1 MRTPKVPC
9 VGCAQW
15 VPRKGISQDMCRPS
29 RAPGVWRAHTL
40 ARARPL
46 PSALFYQLLDQ
57 RAALCSSR
65 ILRKLNQGS
74 PPPTLNP

>member
-1 MRTPKVPC
+1 MGTRGLASLYAC
-9 VGCAQW
+9 SGMAQ
-15 VPRKGISQDMCRPS
+15 
-29 RAPGVWRAHTL
+29 
-40 ARARPL
+40 ARPL

-74 PPPTLNP
+74 PPPTRNP